1 MPTVT
6 TITKTK
12 TCSIPRRQNHQDP
25 TCTIVPTI
33 VQAAVFQTAS
43 SSKTPTTKPSTTPRP
58 RRRDSAARRHAALD
72 EDRAAFLAARSAR
85 LADSHALV
93 IEKRG
98 LDNSTVTITEPLTA
112 KWQTA
117 TAWTTA
123 APSTMIVTVD
133 RVTTVTSVSTKTEY
147 KGVTKV
153 VKTVTAVSFETRL
166 EDSFFN
172 VYVTDISFSSFQ
184 PTPTKVKTK
193 YTVIRTTS
201 TITRRPNFTITTK
214 SAPASSTAIC
224 KAKGG
229 KLV

>member
-1 MPTVT
+1 MTIRIIHTVAEKLRNGEWT
-6 TITKTK
+6 HSENLV
-12 TCSIPRRQNHQDP
+12 CEAPL
-25 TCTIVPTI
+25 
-33 VQAAVFQTAS
+33 TA
-43 SSKTPTTKPSTTPRP
+43 RGI
-58 RRRDSAARRHAALD
+58 ARANRALD

-172 VYVTDISFSSFQ
+172 VYVTDISFSSF
-184 PTPTKVKTK
+184 
-193 YTVIRTTS
+193 
-201 TITRRPNFTITTK
+201 
-214 SAPASSTAIC
+214 
-224 KAKGG
+224 
-229 KLV
+229 